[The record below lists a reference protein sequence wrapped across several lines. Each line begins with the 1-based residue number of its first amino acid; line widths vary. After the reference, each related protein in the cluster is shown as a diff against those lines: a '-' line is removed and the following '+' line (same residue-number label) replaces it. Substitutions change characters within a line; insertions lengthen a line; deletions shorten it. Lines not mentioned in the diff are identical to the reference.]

1 MGWMDTALSFADGFM
16 DNCAVCSES
25 TNNTDENSGL
35 NVCKKCAPELEDVL
49 AKTGRVHIST
59 LSPNGSFEQI
69 SPIMVIGTSK
79 AYNLAFDSATFK
91 LKKNAL
97 ALGAT
102 SVVGVQYQFR
112 SSLNAAKNRVC
123 EIMAF
128 GTAIKS

>member
-1 MGWMDTALSFADGFM
+1 MGWMDTAMSLADSFM
-16 DNCAVCSES
+16 DNCAVCSQS
-25 TNNTDENSGL
+25 TADTDENSGL
-35 NVCKKCAPELEDVL
+35 NCCKKCVSELEDVL
-49 AKTGRVHIST
+49 SRTGKVHIST